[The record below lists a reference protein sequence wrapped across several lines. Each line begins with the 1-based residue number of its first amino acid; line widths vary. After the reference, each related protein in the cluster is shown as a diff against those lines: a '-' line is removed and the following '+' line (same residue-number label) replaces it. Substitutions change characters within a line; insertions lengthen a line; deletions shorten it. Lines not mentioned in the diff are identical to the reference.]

1 MAIVLA
7 SGLKHN
13 GKFFAEGTPIGDL
26 PKDAAVA
33 AKEHGI
39 FTVVVDEVD
48 IEAELEKLDEL
59 IPEEEELDE
68 DDDDEDDDSEEED
81 EEED

>member
-1 MAIVLA
+1 MTTN
-7 SGLKHN
+7 SN

-59 IPEEEELDE
+59 IPEEEEEELDE
-68 DDDDEDDDSEEED
+68 DDDNDSEEED